1 MLSQLYTSFTPY
13 EWILTNKKGGYA
25 LGTAFLAN
33 VRKYHGLLIA
43 GTSSSKRYHLLSC
56 IEEKI
61 TFPSGLYYFLDTN
74 FYPDALYP
82 EGYKLIKEFYLR
94 PFPSYYYFCPK
105 SRELFLRKSMQ
116 MSGEENAILIT
127 YENISSYPYKLNLRP
142 KVTFRNHHTLSYA
155 NDWREFNLEINEK
168 EAFLVKGDLALFLYL
183 NNGIIK
189 EEPIFYYQAYY
200 PLEEIRGYPAKEDL
214 FSPYLI
220 EVELKP
226 GDTLYLLFSD
236 KVLLDPIKEI
246 ELIQDRY
253 AKFSKFFSVNQPF
266 KEEALSTILELM
278 LRDFIIKGDIIA
290 GYPWFYCWGRDTF
303 IGLPALFYL
312 KEGKELSLEIF
323 NTYIKRQKNGLIPN
337 VVGTEEETNY
347 NSVDSTLWFLLRIFE
362 YLQFYKGK
370 ISKEVKK
377 KLLSPFEEFCYA
389 LIFNTNL
396 PFYLDT
402 EDGLIE
408 IPDTTNKALT
418 WMDVVI
424 NGKPLTP
431 RYGKPI
437 EISFLWHNVLKF
449 SLNYFSKSFFKKYKI
464 EEYLAKQEVSL
475 KKYFGENLIADRI
488 YRGEPIYEIRP
499 NFVIALSLPYTPVS
513 HEEIKKAIKLAQE
526 ELLTPYGLRSLSPR
540 HPEFKRKYFGN
551 QYQRDLAYH
560 NGSVW
565 VWLLYPYGRLL
576 KKVLSEEEYLNVLK
590 KILYPFKELIL
601 SRKIGSIPELYDG
614 ENPYFPKGAPA
625 QFWSVSALYLLEKER
640 EILSKGGK

>member
-1 MLSQLYTSFTPY
+1 MSHLYTSFTPY

-142 KVTFRNHHTLSYA
+142 KVTFRDHHTLSYA

-266 KEEALSTILELM
+266 KEEALSTILELI